1 MIIKIYQLVFC
12 EIWHFGKLTAILNIL
27 IMILPRV
34 NLDKVLNHLPALIL
48 VLCLVFFGL
57 AINNLT
63 LNKAEANSKNI
74 LSSLADAKTLE
85 VKNIKSTT
93 KTDNIL
99 EKSALSKLKIINFF
113 SSWCSSCLAEHKIL
127 LKLKHETEDKVE
139 IYGIAWRDLPE
150 NSNKFILQNQ
160 NPYDKILIDG
170 KNLIGKSF
178 AIEGV
183 PETFIIDE
191 NGKILYRH
199 SKELD
204 YEQLILILKIIRQGS

>member
-1 MIIKIYQLVFC
+1 MFC

>member
-1 MIIKIYQLVFC
+1 
-12 EIWHFGKLTAILNIL
+12 
-27 IMILPRV
+27 MILTRA
-34 NLDKVLNHLPALIL
+34 NLDKVLNHLPAFIL

-63 LNKAEANSKNI
+63 LNKAEANSENI

-99 EKSALSKLKIINFF
+99 EKSTLSKLKIINFF

-127 LKLKHETEDKVE
+127 LKLKHETKDKVE
-139 IYGIAWRDLPE
+139 IYGISWRDLPE

-170 KNLIGKSF
+170 KNIIGRSF

-191 NGKILYRH
+191 NGKVLYRH
-199 SKELD
+199 NKELD

>member
-1 MIIKIYQLVFC
+1 MFC

-27 IMILPRV
+27 IMILPKI
-34 NLDKVLNHLPALIL
+34 NLYKVLNHLPAFIL
-48 VLCLVFFGL
+48 GLFLVFSGL

-93 KTDNIL
+93 KTNNAETNNIL
-99 EKSALSKLKIINFF
+99 ERSTPSKLKIINFF
-113 SSWCSSCLAEHKIL
+113 SSWCGSCFAEHKIL
-127 LKLKHETEDKVE
+127 LKLKHEIGDKVE

-150 NSNKFILQNQ
+150 NSKKFILQNQ

-170 KNLIGKSF
+170 KNLIGRSF
-178 AIEGV
+178 GTEGV

-191 NGKILYRH
+191 DGKILYRH
-199 SKELD
+199 NKGLD
-204 YEQLILILKIIRQGS
+204 YEQLILILKIIKQDS

>member
-1 MIIKIYQLVFC
+1 MFC
-12 EIWHFGKLTAILNIL
+12 EIWHFGKLTVILNIL
-27 IMILPRV
+27 IMILPKV
-34 NLDKVLNHLPALIL
+34 NLYKVLNHLPAFIL

-63 LNKAEANSKNI
+63 LKKAEANSKNI
-74 LSSLADAKTLE
+74 LTSLADAKTLE

-93 KTDNIL
+93 KTNNAETDKIL
-99 EKSALSKLKIINFF
+99 EKLTPSKLKIINFF
-113 SSWCSSCLAEHKIL
+113 SSWCKSCLAEHKIL
-127 LKLKHETEDKVE
+127 LKLKHEIGGKVK

-160 NPYDKILIDG
+160 NPYDTILIDG
-170 KNLIGKSF
+170 KNLIGRSF

-191 NGKILYRH
+191 HGKILYRH
-199 SKELD
+199 NKGLD
-204 YEQLILILKIIRQGS
+204 YEQLILILKIIREGS